1 MSLGTLSSLK
11 YFMPELT
18 LVLTLGFVL
27 LWDLIL
33 KGHKDRDKLLPLLT
47 VAGLLL
53 AGYFTVDL
61 AKAPQGSLFNGMLAL
76 DSFGLAC
83 RLLFIATAIVVAL
96 LAVPSRELKGVHRGE
111 LFVFLL
117 AVTVSLMWMAN
128 SINLLMIYLALE
140 MVSITSY
147 IMVGYLRRERLSNE
161 AAIKYLLFGAVSTGT
176 MLYGMSFLFGLT
188 GSLDLYSIRSAL
200 ANEGA
205 LAEAG
210 PALLFIVVLI
220 FAGIGFK
227 TAAVPFHFW
236 CPDVYTGA
244 PTPVTAFLSVGPKVA
259 GFAVLIRFFYS
270 GLAESTGEGPW
281 LDYRMVGSVNWQAVL
296 IGVSI
301 ATMTLGNVAALVQ
314 TNLKRLLAYSSIAHA
329 GTIMM
334 GAAVLSGKGI
344 QAMLAYMII
353 YLFMN
358 LGAFLVVIVIYDN
371 IGSFDLKDYAGMW
384 RRSPLLTGAMGVF
397 LLSLMGLPPFAG
409 FLAKFYVLAA
419 VVRAGLGWFAVVGV
433 LNAAIAAFYYLKVLR
448 AMFMEDDR
456 TPEPRRLELHPIY
469 SGLLFV
475 FLVPNIIGLVLW
487 GYLDRLTEFSQ
498 KLLEVM

>member
-1 MSLGTLSSLK
+1 
-11 YFMPELT
+11 
-18 LVLTLGFVL
+18 
-27 LWDLIL
+27 
-33 KGHKDRDKLLPLLT
+33 
-47 VAGLLL
+47 
-53 AGYFTVDL
+53 
-61 AKAPQGSLFNGMLAL
+61 MLAL

-83 RLLFIATAIVVAL
+83 RLIFIATGILVTL
-96 LAVPSRELKGVHRGE
+96 LAIPSRELAGVHRGE

-128 SINLLMIYLALE
+128 SINLLMIYLSLE

-161 AAIKYLLFGAVSTGT
+161 AAIKYVLFGAVSTGV

-188 GSLDLYSIRSAL
+188 GSLDLYSIRSTL
-200 ANEGA
+200 ANESA

-259 GFAVLIRFFYS
+259 GFAVLVRFFFI
-270 GLAESTGEGPW
+270 GMAEPTGEGVW
-281 LDYRMVGSVNWQAVL
+281 LDYRMVGSVDWQAVL

-301 ATMTLGNVAALVQ
+301 ATMSLGNVAALVQ

-329 GTIMM
+329 GYILM
-334 GAAVLSGKGI
+334 AAAALSGKGI

-358 LGAFLVVIVIYDN
+358 LGAFLVVIAIYDN
-371 IGSFDLKDYAGMW
+371 VGSFDLKDYRGLW
-384 RRSPLLTGAMGVF
+384 RRSPLLTAAMGVF
-397 LLSLMGLPPFAG
+397 LFSLMGIPPFAG

-419 VVRAGLGWFAVVGV
+419 VIRAGLGWFAVVGV
-433 LNAAIAAFYYLKVLR
+433 LNAAIAAFYYMKVLKT
-448 AMFMEDDR
+448 MFLEDDR
-456 TPEPRRLELHPIY
+456 TPEPRPLELHPIY

>member
-1 MSLGTLSSLK
+1 
-11 YFMPELT
+11 
-18 LVLTLGFVL
+18 
-27 LWDLIL
+27 
-33 KGHKDRDKLLPLLT
+33 
-47 VAGLLL
+47 
-53 AGYFTVDL
+53 
-61 AKAPQGSLFNGMLAL
+61 ML
-76 DSFGLAC
+76 
-83 RLLFIATAIVVAL
+83 
-96 LAVPSRELKGVHRGE
+96 RE
-111 LFVFLL
+111 
-117 AVTVSLMWMAN
+117 
-128 SINLLMIYLALE
+128 
-140 MVSITSY
+140 
-147 IMVGYLRRERLSNE
+147 
-161 AAIKYLLFGAVSTGT
+161 
-176 MLYGMSFLFGLT
+176 
-188 GSLDLYSIRSAL
+188 
-200 ANEGA
+200 
-205 LAEAG
+205 
-210 PALLFIVVLI
+210 
-220 FAGIGFK
+220 
-227 TAAVPFHFW
+227 
-236 CPDVYTGA
+236 
-244 PTPVTAFLSVGPKVA
+244 
-259 GFAVLIRFFYS
+259 AVLQSNIEEFYMK
-270 GLAESTGEGPW
+270 LR
-281 LDYRMVGSVNWQAVL
+281 DCVVRVNQL
-296 IGVSI
+296 EP
-301 ATMTLGNVAALVQ
+301 
-314 TNLKRLLAYSSIAHA
+314 YSPDAHA

-469 SGLLFV
+469 SALLFV